1 MPNALNQKMLT
12 EIEGFL
18 KASEDCVVVDFTGMA
33 VADAE
38 RMRTQLRGSDMQMRV
53 LKTSLARIAARNL
66 SFKGADEL
74 FTGSSAIVYGG
85 ESVAEVARSVKEY
98 AKGKKA
104 PKVRGGLLEKR
115 AIGPNEVELL
125 ASLPP
130 RKELL
135 GQVLATLIAPMT
147 GLLGAATSLLSA
159 VPSLT
164 RALVEKMD
172 ENSKEGP

>member
-1 MPNALNQKMLT
+1 MPNVLNHKMLT
-12 EIEGFL
+12 EIETFL
-18 KASEDCVVVDFTGMA
+18 KDSEDCVVVDFTGMS
-33 VADAE
+33 VSNAE
-38 RMRTQLRGSDMQMRV
+38 EMRNQLRERDMKMRV
-53 LKTSLARIAARNL
+53 LKTSLARLAARNL
-66 SFKGADEL
+66 SFEGTDEL
-74 FTGSSAIVYGG
+74 FAGSSAIVYGG

-104 PKVRGGLLEKR
+104 PRVRGGLLEKR
-115 AIGPNEVELL
+115 AIGPIEVEML

-130 RKELL
+130 RQQLL

-164 RALVEKMD
+164 KALEEKMMD
-172 ENSKEGP
+172 EGA